1 MRDADMADLGGLP
14 PYEPVVKTPM
24 SRPVIVTLRR
34 AANRHTEPDFERCD
48 AIKIDSTIEYHALY
62 DAFIAWVHR
71 QYSCDETGIL
81 NGRCHLVLEDGRFIK
96 FKHTDTWDAC
106 RDILLTRDKT
116 ELWFTFWTQEVINQE
131 ATIQQASAE
140 VPAPRPEITHP
151 ILAGFPGPN
160 TLKRFDA
167 QVSVRVAIRQYKP
180 SVRLPG
186 TCSSPI
192 ATSGGCIIITSITSY
207 RDVTADLLTQA
218 GLNLGKT
225 ELKSMDSSVNG
236 SLLLTPWPS
245 SGQAVRACNETS
257 WAACRQI
264 LLRDYDS
271 FSESISPKLAFEFA
285 VDGEYGTSC
294 IVQ

>member
-1 MRDADMADLGGLP
+1 MRDAEMADLGVLP
-14 PYEPVVKTPM
+14 PYEPVAKTPM

-48 AIKIDSTIEYHALY
+48 AIRIDSTTEFPALY
-62 DAFIAWVHR
+62 DTFVAQVRR
-71 QYSCDETGIL
+71 QYSYEETDVL
-81 NGRCHLVLEDGRFIK
+81 SGRCHLKLEDGRFIR

-106 RDILLTRDKT
+106 RDILLIQDKS
-116 ELWFTFWTQEVINQE
+116 ELWFTFWTHEV
-131 ATIQQASAE
+131 TTTTQQAKAE
-140 VPAPRPEITHP
+140 VPASKPEMTNP
-151 ILAGFPGPN
+151 ILAGFPDPN

-167 QVSVRVAIRQYKP
+167 QVSVKAAIRQYKP
-180 SVRLPG
+180 SVGLPG

-207 RDVTADLLTQA
+207 RGVTADLLTQA
-218 GLNLGKT
+218 GLNLGRTK
-225 ELKSMDSSVNG
+225 LNSMDNTVNC

-271 FSESISPKLAFEFA
+271 FDECISPKLAFEFA